1 MLMALLLFFACA
13 REELSPLP
21 STQDQIVATMNEPAT
36 TRTAM
41 GEAEDGTNAVGI
53 LWTAEDKIGVF
64 DASGSSQKCYMKTSD
79 SGNKADATFAVTGT
93 TAFSSPTYAYY
104 PYSAD
109 NDGRSISSLAGN
121 LPQEQNMDSG
131 KLYGDYK
138 YGISEGSSAQGHKF
152 VFSHLFSMARIEVD
166 ASNTPLAGQKLS
178 SLTITVNRGS
188 ENVNIAGDFTF
199 SAISGE
205 WKLGDNLHNSISLK
219 WTDGPVL
226 SAETAR
232 TATIMKPRP

>member
-1 MLMALLLFFACA
+1 M
-13 REELSPLP
+13 
-21 STQDQIVATMNEPAT
+21 ATMNAPAAT
-36 TRTAM
+36 KTAM
-41 GEAEDGTNAVGI
+41 GEAEDGTSAVGI

-64 DASGSSQKCYMKTSD
+64 DASSSSQKCYMKTSD
-79 SGNKADATFAVTGT
+79 SGNKADAIFAVTGT

-152 VFSHLFSMARIEVD
+152 VFSHLFSMARIEID

-188 ENVNIAGDFTF
+188 EKVNIAGDFTF

-205 WKLGDNLHNSISLK
+205 WEMGDNLQNSITLK
-219 WTDGPVL
+219 WTDGPTL
-226 SAETAR
+226 GAETLTCYASLF
-232 TATIMKPRP
+232 I

>member
-21 STQDQIVATMNEPAT
+21 STQDQIVATMNEPAA

-53 LWTAEDKIGVF
+53 LWSQEDMIGVF
-64 DASGSSQKCYMKTSD
+64 DASSSSQKCYMKTSD
-79 SGNKADATFAVTGT
+79 SGNKADAIFAVTGT
-93 TAFSSPTYAYY
+93 AAFSSPTYAYY

-131 KLYGDYK
+131 KLYYYIDGEEYATK
-138 YGISEGSSAQGHKF
+138 PIA
-152 VFSHLFSMARIEVD
+152 FSDMSHIYFFE
-166 ASNTPLAGQKLS
+166 K
-178 SLTITVNRGS
+178 
-188 ENVNIAGDFTF
+188 
-199 SAISGE
+199 
-205 WKLGDNLHNSISLK
+205 
-219 WTDGPVL
+219 
-226 SAETAR
+226 
-232 TATIMKPRP
+232 